1 MWCNLRSAGI
11 VTAVL
16 VCGLVQ
22 IAAAQSLAGQH
33 ITVVGAIKQVDAG
46 GHEVTFAGDDKNQY
60 TLDIARA
67 KVTLPPDVRGGLVP
81 GMRAYVSGEG
91 REDGTIAVSL
101 FRVQSVPA
109 PPVPIHPTEIKSAEP
124 LDVTVRG
131 TVDSV
136 DLEEGAFVLRI
147 SRHTRTVFVTADTDL
162 SGLGP
167 IPADRF
173 PVRPG
178 QRVTVGGALQP
189 NGTVLAGVLTHK
201 EDIDYITAANQPNR
215 VLVGAVLSV
224 AGKLR
229 GRDVNIRS
237 ADGTETKI
245 QVPRDIPIRRLG
257 RPISVHDL
265 NSRDRVRV
273 TGRMVGAE
281 FRAARIDVLAPLPGS
296 VPSAD
301 TDDAPTRPGL

>member
-1 MWCNLRSAGI
+1 
-11 VTAVL
+11 
-16 VCGLVQ
+16 
-22 IAAAQSLAGQH
+22 
-33 ITVVGAIKQVDAG
+33 
-46 GHEVTFAGDDKNQY
+46 
-60 TLDIARA
+60 
-67 KVTLPPDVRGGLVP
+67 
-81 GMRAYVSGEG
+81 MRAYVSGEG